1 MLPMVPKDQ
10 LPGCQLEHIMKV
22 AKDAVFVVFLSFSIA
37 ISGRE
42 SEFVAVPIETT

>member
-1 MLPMVPKDQ
+1 MIPKNQ
-10 LPGCQLEHIMKV
+10 LLGCQLEHIMKA
-22 AKDAVFVVFLSFSIA
+22 AKDTVFVVFLSFSIA